1 MIAIALVR
9 AFFRDVRRERRPV
22 AFGPMEIFRN
32 LRQVTRHPAVMRLM
46 PGYACFMVANVTLL
60 HLHRQLPG
68 SAFGYGVVGG
78 SAVML
83 VIGCPLAFSSTFLV
97 KPAQERF
104 DKTQIIRVT
113 LAVWAVAAL
122 AVSVSPIALLCF
134 VPVFVF
140 YFCFGVAY
148 PTILGLFSGSVGEA
162 EQGWVM
168 GITTAVFTLA
178 GGTMSLIGGGLMV
191 VDIRL
196 PFYITAAAAVMG
208 WLLVSLQS
216 RGDWWLITLEPRQ
229 MGCRACACARS

>member
-1 MIAIALVR
+1 M
-9 AFFRDVRRERRPV
+9 
-22 AFGPMEIFRN
+22 
-32 LRQVTRHPAVMRLM
+32 PA
-46 PGYACFMVANVTLL
+46 YACLMVANVTFYIFIDNYLT
-60 HLHRQLPG
+60 

-83 VIGCPLAFSSTFLV
+83 VIGFALAVSSTFLV

-104 DKTQIIRVT
+104 DKTLIMGVT

-122 AVSVSPIALLCF
+122 AVIGSPIAVLCF

-148 PTILGLFSGSVGEA
+148 PTILGMFSGSVSEA
-162 EQGWVM
+162 DQGWVM

-178 GGTMSLIGGGLMV
+178 GGIMSLIGGGLMD

-196 PFYITAAAAVMG
+196 PFYITAAAAGMG
-208 WLLVSLQS
+208 SLFVSLQRRRPAAAPAQKHKS
-216 RGDWWLITLEPRQ
+216 PRPP
-229 MGCRACACARS
+229 R